1 MAYLWFKAFH
11 LVGIVAWFA
20 GLFYLPRLFVY
31 HAEAYEHPEP
41 ARTILKT
48 QYQIME
54 KRLYSIIMTPAML
67 LTIAMAIGLLTT
79 EPDVLKQPWL
89 HAKLACVAGL
99 LVYHHYCKIIM
110 KRLAADECK
119 MTGQQFRWF
128 NELPT
133 VFFVIVVMLAV
144 FKNTLPT
151 SATAWGI
158 FAMIVAM
165 AAIIQLYAKKRRL
178 AKEKELTDAIAQPK
192 STSEVGA

>member
-1 MAYLWFKAFH
+1 MAYLWFKSFH

-20 GLFYLPRLFVY
+20 GMFYLPRLFVY
-31 HAEAYEHPEP
+31 HAEAYEQSEP
-41 ARTILKT
+41 ARTILKS

-67 LTIAMAIGLLTT
+67 LTVAMAIGLVTT
-79 EPDVLKQPWL
+79 EPDVLKEPWL
-89 HAKLACVAGL
+89 HVKLACVTVL

-133 VFFVIVVMLAV
+133 VFFVIIVMLAV
-144 FKNTLPT
+144 FKNNLPT

-178 AKEKELTDAIAQPK
+178 SKEKELAEATV
-192 STSEVGA
+192 STESISEVGA